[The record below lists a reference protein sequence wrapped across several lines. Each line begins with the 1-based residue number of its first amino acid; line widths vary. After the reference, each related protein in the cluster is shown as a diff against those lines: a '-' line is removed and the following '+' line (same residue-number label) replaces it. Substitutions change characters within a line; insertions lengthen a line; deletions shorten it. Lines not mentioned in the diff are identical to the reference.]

1 MCILLYLNAYLKGGS
16 YVVNQIYFFCS
27 GDSNRAQI
35 AEGFAREYLG
45 KEVSFISTSYP
56 EEKLILPMPVA
67 IMREIG
73 IDISSI
79 ESPPFALDKLLES
92 DYLISICEKPVEEVI
107 DLPSHIKHVHIQVED
122 PLREGDYFAQ
132 LQSYRKIRDT
142 IGSYIK
148 KFAESLNYAKG
159 IDI

>member
-79 ESPPFALDKLLES
+79 ESPSFALDKLLES

-122 PLREGDYFAQ
+122 PLREGDYFTQ